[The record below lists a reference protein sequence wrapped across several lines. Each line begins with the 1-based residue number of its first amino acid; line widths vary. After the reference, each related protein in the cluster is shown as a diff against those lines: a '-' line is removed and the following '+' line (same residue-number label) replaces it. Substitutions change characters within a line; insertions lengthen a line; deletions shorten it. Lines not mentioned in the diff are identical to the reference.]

1 MALAA
6 HSGTEEVMGAIG
18 DLRRIERRNRAVVSV
33 IVTIAAIVLL
43 VVF

>member
-1 MALAA
+1 MD
-6 HSGTEEVMGAIG
+6 AIG

-33 IVTIAAIVLL
+33 IVTIAAIALL